1 MAYTV
6 DGGALGEIEYENFN
20 AAGAKIT
27 IHGVSIHP
35 GSARGAMKNSLLI
48 GMELQSLLP
57 VYANPACT
65 DGYEGFFHLDEM
77 KGDVEETVMK
87 YIIRDHDRAKFEEK
101 KALMKEAAAYLNR
114 KYGEGTVDAVITD
127 SYYNMKEKMEPHMEL
142 IEIASNALK
151 LVGAEPKICPIRGG
165 TDGARLSFMGLPCPN
180 LCAGGHNF
188 HGRYEYVPVQSME
201 KITEMLLRV
210 VEQFVTA
217 K

>member
-1 MAYTV
+1 
-6 DGGALGEIEYENFN
+6 
-20 AAGAKIT
+20 
-27 IHGVSIHP
+27 
-35 GSARGAMKNSLLI
+35 
-48 GMELQSLLP
+48 
-57 VYANPACT
+57 
-65 DGYEGFFHLDEM
+65 M

-101 KALMKEAAAYLNR
+101 KALMKEAVAYLNR

-142 IEIASNALK
+142 IEIASKALK